1 VTRIYVRVR
10 PERVYLWP
18 EEDPEREPEL
28 LDAHLEEVRSGHNEE
43 PEEGHAQPEGGG
55 TVWHERLQE
64 LGRTHPT
71 AALAVV
77 GPDGFPFAVRVAVRA
92 ERAAGLVHLEADPVG
107 APLEPGLACLTAHAH
122 APDFTWQRNFQV
134 RGDLVRTSDGWALAP
149 HRVVGGFE
157 LPPDAGLR
165 HHAAN
170 ARKAVGYARTAR
182 ARRRR
187 RDRGRGAG

>member
-1 VTRIYVRVR
+1 
-10 PERVYLWP
+10 
-18 EEDPEREPEL
+18 
-28 LDAHLEEVRSGHNEE
+28 
-43 PEEGHAQPEGGG
+43 
-55 TVWHERLQE
+55 
-64 LGRTHPT
+64 
-71 AALAVV
+71 
-77 GPDGFPFAVRVAVRA
+77 VRVAVRA

-134 RGDLVRTSDGWALAP
+134 RGDLVRTGDGWALAP
-149 HRVVGGFE
+149 HRVVGGLE

-170 ARKAVGYARTAR
+170 ARKAVAYARTAR

-187 RDRGRGAG
+187 RDRGRGTG